1 MQPIRSISGSVEVRH
16 SRHLWRVSAVAA
28 SVVIT
33 LSALFVEGFPPQSW
47 KAWFGISDTKPV
59 AVALVPRRIA
69 PGPVTATI
77 SRPGGNDSSASAVP
91 LPLVLVSTRLDRN
104 SREGFA
110 HLGVDARKI
119 TPNRTSWP
127 T

>member
-1 MQPIRSISGSVEVRH
+1 MQPVRPGLGAIAARQR
-16 SRHLWRVSAVAA
+16 RHHWRASAVAA

-33 LSALFVEGFPPQSW
+33 LSALFVEGFPPKSW

-59 AVALVPRRIA
+59 AVALAPRRIA
-69 PGPVTATI
+69 PGRVTATI
-77 SRPGGNDSSASAVP
+77 PRPGGNDSLASAVP

-110 HLGVDARKI
+110 HLGVDARKM